1 VVRIEAVSQK
11 KQPIYLV
18 RHGETEWSRDGKHTG
33 TSDIPLTE
41 RGKQMAAL
49 LKPVLAGLDARV
61 WSSPL
66 ERARETCRLAG
77 KSDGATVD
85 DDLIEWHYG
94 QYEGKTS
101 AEIRA
106 TRPGWWMWR
115 DGCPDGEMGDAVA
128 ARVDR
133 MIAKVVDGDKPALFF
148 AHGHV
153 LRVLAVRWLGLPA
166 ERGRS
171 LLLGPASISRLGY
184 EHDERVIERWND
196 ETHLVSAASAP
207 HA

>member
-1 VVRIEAVSQK
+1 MSSA

-41 RGKQMAAL
+41 KGKKMAAL
-49 LKPVLAGLDARV
+49 LAPVLAGIDARV

-77 KSDGATVD
+77 KSDGMQLD

-101 AEIRA
+101 KEIRVG
-106 TRPGWWMWR
+106 RPGWWMWR
-115 DGCPDGEMGDAVA
+115 DGCPDGEIGDQVA
-128 ARVDR
+128 ARCDR
-133 MIAKVVDGDKPALFF
+133 MIARAEGGDRPAMFF
-148 AHGHV
+148 AHGHL
-153 LRVLAVRWLGLPA
+153 LRVMAARWLGLPA

-171 LLLGPASISRLGY
+171 FMLGPASISRLGY
-184 EHDERVIERWND
+184 EHDERVIDRWND
-196 ETHLVSAASAP
+196 ETHLVGA

>member
-1 VVRIEAVSQK
+1 MSSS

-41 RGKQMAAL
+41 RGKEMAAL
-49 LKPVLAGLDARV
+49 LVPVLATIEARV

-77 KSDGATVD
+77 KGEGMQLD
-85 DDLIEWHYG
+85 DDLIEWRYG

-101 AEIRA
+101 KEIRA

-115 DGCPDGEMGDAVA
+115 DGCPDGEMSDQVA

-133 MIAKVVDGDKPALFF
+133 MIAKAAVGDRPAMFF
-148 AHGHV
+148 AHGHL

-171 LLLGPASISRLGY
+171 LMLGPASISRLGY
-184 EHDERVIERWND
+184 EHDERVIDRWND
-196 ETHLVSAASAP
+196 ETHLVASVKP
-207 HA
+207 

>member
-1 VVRIEAVSQK
+1 MSSV

-33 TSDIPLTE
+33 TSDVPLTE
-41 RGKQMAAL
+41 RGKKMAAL
-49 LKPVLAGLDARV
+49 LAPVLAGIDARV

-77 KSDGATVD
+77 KSDGVQLD

-101 AEIRA
+101 KEIRVG
-106 TRPGWWMWR
+106 RPGWWMWR
-115 DGCPDGEMGDAVA
+115 DGCPDGEMGEAVA
-128 ARVDR
+128 ARCDR
-133 MIAKVVDGDKPALFF
+133 VMARATEGAGPVLLF

-153 LRVLAVRWLGLPA
+153 LRVLACRWIGLAA

-171 LLLGPASISRLGY
+171 FTLSPATIGRLAY
-184 EHDERVIERWND
+184 EHDERVIDMWN
-196 ETHLVSAASAP
+196 TPPGGNL
-207 HA
+207 

>member
-1 VVRIEAVSQK
+1 MSST

-41 RGKQMAAL
+41 RGKKMAAL
-49 LKPVLAGLDARV
+49 LAPVLAGIDARV

-77 KSDGATVD
+77 KSDGVQLD

-101 AEIRA
+101 KEIRVG
-106 TRPGWWMWR
+106 RPGWWMWR
-115 DGCPDGEMGDAVA
+115 DGCPDGEMGDQVA
-128 ARVDR
+128 ARCDR
-133 MIAKVVDGDKPALFF
+133 MIAKAASGDRPAMFF

-153 LRVLAVRWLGLPA
+153 LRVLAARWIGLPA

-171 LLLGPASISRLGY
+171 FMLDPASISRLGY

-196 ETHLVSAASAP
+196 ETHLAGAGV
-207 HA
+207 